1 MRKMMRNVRMRG
13 WIEAIAA
20 TISGILL
27 IVTLVWRDWIE
38 EVFGVDPDQHS
49 GALEWVIVALAVCA
63 TLTFSL
69 LARGEWRRAKAL
81 QPRTE

>member
-1 MRKMMRNVRMRG
+1 MMRDVRMRG

-20 TISGILL
+20 AISGILL

-49 GALEWVIVALAVCA
+49 GALEWVVVALAACA
-63 TLTFSL
+63 ALTFSL
-69 LARGEWRRAKAL
+69 LARSEWRRAKAL